1 MYSAAATGKF
11 IRSLS
16 RSLAIAIVIAGGLGA
31 ATASAG
37 DRERGGYTPLHRHG
51 GKGGGSVEFGGS
63 YGGFRNETFE
73 SRLYRSPS
81 GAVLAHPEIRAT
93 SRSGYYGEGYGRKTY
108 DGYGGH
114 DWRAKKRDNRRDR
127 GKELYDAGYGS
138 NPAFFAARRGAK
150 GAYDSGYGANSEFY
164 TSAPGWRRFYDAGY
178 GANPEIYAG
187 SKPFLRQGGIGS
199 SVRWRSLDRRPH
211 IGYGSSGVEHRRFG
225 NNINNGNIGIVNLG
239 EMPAAAG
246 VEVDPSAPLVEGD
259 CARDKYCTVR
269 LGPYRTSPKII
280 SVNSSGAML
289 GNRAVDE
296 PQSDTVIEAPEG
308 AKPKV
313 N

>member
-1 MYSAAATGKF
+1 MLSAAMTRNLVRT
-11 IRSLS
+11 IS
-16 RSLAIAIVIAGGLGA
+16 RSIAIAIVAAGSLGA
-31 ATASAG
+31 VAANAG
-37 DRERGGYTPLHRHG
+37 DRDRGGYKPLYRHG

-63 YGGFRNETFE
+63 YGGFRNDTFE

-93 SRSGYYGEGYGRKTY
+93 SRSGYYGEGYGRRTY
-108 DGYGGH
+108 DGYRGH
-114 DWRAKKRDNRRDR
+114 DWRDKRRDKGR
-127 GKELYDAGYGS
+127 ELYDAGYGA

-187 SKPFLRQGGIGS
+187 SKPFLRQGGVGS

-211 IGYGSSGVEHRRFG
+211 IGYGAGDVGRRHFG
-225 NNINNGNIGIVNLG
+225 SNVNYGNIGIVNLG
-239 EMPAAAG
+239 EQQTSAG

-280 SVNSSGAML
+280 TVNSSGAML
-289 GNRAVDE
+289 GNRVVDD

-308 AKPKV
+308 KKPKV

>member
-1 MYSAAATGKF
+1 MYCATAIQNF
-11 IRSLS
+11 VRTLS
-16 RSLAIAIVIAGGLGA
+16 RTLAIALVVTGGVGA
-31 ATASAG
+31 AAAHAG

-63 YGGFRNETFE
+63 YGGYRNDTFE

-81 GAVLAHPEIRAT
+81 GAVLAQPEIRAT
-93 SRSGYYGEGYGRKTY
+93 SRSGYYGEGYGRRTY

-114 DWRAKKRDNRRDR
+114 DWREKRRDR
-127 GKELYDAGYGS
+127 GKELYDAGYGA

-164 TSAPGWRRFYDAGY
+164 TSAPGWRRFYDSGY

-187 SKPFLRQGGIGS
+187 SRPFLRQGGVGS

-211 IGYGSSGVEHRRFG
+211 IGYGGVERRHFG
-225 NNINNGNIGIVNLG
+225 SNVNYGNIGIVNLG
-239 EMPAAAG
+239 EQPTAAG

-259 CARDKYCTVR
+259 CARDQFCSVR

-280 SVNSSGAML
+280 TVNSSGALL
-289 GNRAVDE
+289 GNRVVDE
-296 PQSDTVIEAPEG
+296 PQTDPVIEAPEG

>member
-1 MYSAAATGKF
+1 MYSAAATRKF
-11 IRSLS
+11 IRFIS

-31 ATASAG
+31 ATAIAG
-37 DRERGGYTPLHRHG
+37 DRDRGGYKPLYRHG
-51 GKGGGSVEFGGS
+51 GKGGGSTEFGGS
-63 YGGFRNETFE
+63 IGGFRNETFE

-81 GAVLAHPEIRAT
+81 GAVLAYPEIRAT
-93 SRSGYYGEGYGRKTY
+93 SRSGFYGESYGRKTY

-114 DWRAKKRDNRRDR
+114 DWRAKHRDKRRDR

-150 GAYDSGYGANSEFY
+150 GAYDPGYGANSEFY

-187 SKPFLRQGGIGS
+187 SKPFLRQGGVGS

-211 IGYGSSGVEHRRFG
+211 IGYGGVEHRRFG
-225 NNINNGNIGIVNLG
+225 SNVNYGNIGIVNLG
-239 EMPAAAG
+239 EQPTAAG
-246 VEVDPSAPLVEGD
+246 VQVDPSAPLVEGD
-259 CARDKYCTVR
+259 CPRDEFCSVR

-280 SVNSSGAML
+280 TVNSSGTLL
-289 GNRAVDE
+289 GNRVVDE
-296 PQSDTVIEAPEG
+296 PQTDPVIEAPES